1 MSSLKNKSKRLYIPP
16 KRARPYTCN
25 LCHAAFSERDAVRR
39 HHFNNYRRKPT
50 EGCWTSSGKPAG
62 AFWWDHPSCST
73 VGGRPFYPDWCV
85 DGGRLLL
92 WSKRDVDVGG
102 EAPPSDEAELLRW
115 NGAYRLRLD
124 ANPWFVTEV
133 PYTAEERARDERLG
147 RFSKDGPMRRLA
159 VQVREEEAC
168 PGEDPEAQ
176 LLLLCDIVTPESYAE
191 LLRVSRTE
199 EDWESGIVDD
209 VFLAIALHTSDQDLA
224 AHLGLTI
231 DEIHGW
237 LELAIDNFAA
247 VHFLA
252 SDGRPRLAGGEER
265 DALVARIRER
275 HIDGASGEWMQL
287 SCCRNG
293 MLKAGGAEAESPTP
307 VGRID

>member
-1 MSSLKNKSKRLYIPP
+1 MNPAQRKNKCLYTPP
-16 KRARPYTCN
+16 NKAKPYLCN
-25 LCHAAFSERDAVRR
+25 LCHAAFAERDAVRR
-39 HHFNNYRRKPT
+39 HHFSNYRRKPS

-62 AFWWDHPSCST
+62 ALWWDHPSCST
-73 VGGRPFYPDWCV
+73 PGGRPFYPDW
-85 DGGRLLL
+85 DISQPEGGRLLL
-92 WSKRDVDVGG
+92 WSERDVGVDG
-102 EAPPSDEAELLRW
+102 EGLPTEEAEMLRQ
-115 NGAYRLRLD
+115 NEEYRLRPD

-159 VQVREEEAC
+159 EQVGEEEAC

-199 EDWESGIVDD
+199 DEWESGIVDD
-209 VFLAIALHTSDQDLA
+209 IFLAVALHTSDEDLV
-224 AHLGLTI
+224 AHLGLAV
-231 DEIHGW
+231 DEIQAW
-237 LELAIDNFAA
+237 LELAVDNFAA

-252 SDGRPRLAGGEER
+252 SDGRPRLAGGKER

-275 HIDGASGEWMQL
+275 HIDAASGEWVQL
-287 SCCRNG
+287 KCCRNG
-293 MLKAGGAEAESPTP
+293 MLGTMKAGASFTMP
-307 VGRID
+307 V